1 MQNSFVTQ
9 VEMNTKYP
17 KAPPLRME
25 KAKYVLLFL
34 TLALVIGCIQLLS
47 LKVNISL
54 GWLRLLQMLAF
65 FGLGWLHVRKIMQ
78 HNIESNESIGVSH
91 PILLSCFILVAL
103 SILYYFISPE
113 ILLTALG
120 SACAFFLPHILNY
133 SWLTFSEI
141 SQTEYGVWSKP
152 LPETQEK
159 TFIFFG
165 GLPVRV
171 KFAIDANDRNKK
183 LFKSYAPPDKT
194 LGEFFNHFL
203 LIQRNNN
210 KLDLALL
217 DEEQKPFGWKF
228 FRTDYMGLLKTQI
241 DPMESFEELKLKTS
255 ETILATRVRLANH
268 ELLSQPENLS

>member
-1 MQNSFVTQ
+1 MQNSFVTL

-120 SACAFFLPHILNY
+120 SACAFFLPHVLNY
-133 SWLTFSEI
+133 SWETFSEI

-152 LPETQEK
+152 LPETHEK

-171 KFAIDANDRNKK
+171 KFAIDGNDRNKK

-228 FRTDYMGLLKTQI
+228 FRTEYMGLLKKQI
-241 DPMESFEELKLKTS
+241 DPMESFEEIKLKSS
-255 ETILATRVRLANH
+255 ETILATRVRVANH
-268 ELLSQPENLS
+268 ELLNQAENLS